1 MSGQPATTGASSPR
15 VLLLDEGQVVDVFE
29 VVEIDDSVVRARSA
43 FLFELGEDL
52 RLRIVQDG
60 VVREV
65 TARVRAHVGPDDD
78 KLTELEL
85 VDQSDSTRTV
95 IG

>member
-1 MSGQPATTGASSPR
+1 VSGQPATTGAPSPR
-15 VLLLDEGQVVDVFE
+15 VLLLDEDQVVDVFD
-29 VVEIDDSVVRARSA
+29 VVEIDDGVVRARSA

-52 RLRIVQDG
+52 RLRIEQNG

-65 TARVRAHVGPDDD
+65 TARVRAHVGADTD

-85 VDQSDSTRTV
+85 VDQSDSRTTV
-95 IG
+95 TG